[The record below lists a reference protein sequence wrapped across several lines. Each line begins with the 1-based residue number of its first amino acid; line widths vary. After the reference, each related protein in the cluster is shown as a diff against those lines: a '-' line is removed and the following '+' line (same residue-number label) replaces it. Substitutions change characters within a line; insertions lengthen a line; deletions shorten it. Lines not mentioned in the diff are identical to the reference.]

1 MPQCLG
7 PGQQMFSR
15 AGRAVSVPV
24 QLSQWR
30 SCRSDAGRTG
40 RPGCPGSRASARVV
54 ACVTEH
60 LSLPWP
66 LSTAEAV
73 PASGLDRDR
82 RGPQCAD
89 LAGDDDCINLHT
101 YARIRAH
108 TGNTCG
114 GHVL

>member
-1 MPQCLG
+1 M
-7 PGQQMFSR
+7 
-15 AGRAVSVPV
+15 
-24 QLSQWR
+24 
-30 SCRSDAGRTG
+30 
-40 RPGCPGSRASARVV
+40 
-54 ACVTEH
+54 
-60 LSLPWP
+60 
-66 LSTAEAV
+66 STAEAV